1 MKLQVLV
8 FQLCIAIIC
17 AGCAAM
23 QPVSQPTTAVTPE
36 PAVEE
41 PEGLPGSHG
50 PFDRNHRA
58 MRPLG
63 EAFRAVEVLRRAESF
78 TPSELKAITAKTRFS
93 PAAVSGCDLE
103 VLKAFVASNW
113 SPVVVITS
121 PVGPKHIRAV
131 IGYDDSAQR
140 ITLIDPVNL
149 KQAAQANLEY
159 SDFSKQWD
167 DTQKTCLLVSSQGI
181 GEQRIKTTLKKYL
194 PEEKVDSLEIKTLG
208 KL

>member
-8 FQLCIAIIC
+8 FHLCIAIIC

-23 QPVSQPTTAVTPE
+23 QPVSQPSTAVTPE
-36 PAVEE
+36 PAAEE

-50 PFDRNHRA
+50 PFNRNHRA
-58 MRPLG
+58 MRPLE
-63 EAFRAVEVLRRAESF
+63 EAFRSVEVLRRAESF
-78 TPSELKAITAKTRFS
+78 TPSELRAITSKTRFS
-93 PAAVSGCDLE
+93 PASVSGCDLE

-167 DTQKTCLLVSSQGI
+167 DPQKTCLLVSSQGI
-181 GEQRIKTTLKKYL
+181 GEQRIKATLKKHL
-194 PEEKVDSLEIKTLG
+194 PEEKVESLVIKTLG
-208 KL
+208 KP

>member
-1 MKLQVLV
+1 MKPKVLV
-8 FQLCIAIIC
+8 FHLCIAIIC

-23 QPVSQPTTAVTPE
+23 QPVSHPSPAVTPE

-41 PEGLPGSHG
+41 PKGLPGSYG

-58 MRPLG
+58 MLPLG
-63 EAFRAVEVLRRAESF
+63 EAFRSVEVLRRAETF
-78 TPSELKAITAKTRFS
+78 TPSELKAITGKTRFS

-121 PVGPKHIRAV
+121 PVGPKHTRAV
-131 IGYDDSAQR
+131 IGYDDSAQQ

-167 DTQKTCLLVSSQGI
+167 DPQKTCLLVFSEGI
-181 GEQRIKTTLKKYL
+181 GEQRIRTTLKKYL
-194 PEEKVDSLEIKTLG
+194 PEEKVEPLVIKTLG

>member
-1 MKLQVLV
+1 MQRILLAYLIFTVVVLS
-8 FQLCIAIIC
+8 
-17 AGCAAM
+17 GCAAM
-23 QPVSQPTTAVTPE
+23 QPVSQPSTAVTPE

-41 PEGLPGSHG
+41 PKGLPGSHG

-58 MRPLG
+58 MGPLG
-63 EAFRAVEVLRRAESF
+63 ETFRAVEVLRRAESF
-78 TPSELKAITAKTRFS
+78 TPSELKAITSKTRFS

-131 IGYDDSAQR
+131 IGYDDSAQQ

-159 SDFSKQWD
+159 SDFSRQWD
-167 DTQKTCLLVSSQGI
+167 DPQKTCLMVFPEGI
-181 GEQRIKTTLKKYL
+181 GEQRIKTALGKYL
-194 PEEKVDSLEIKTLG
+194 PEEKVGSVVIKTLG